1 MGLSDSNPCP
11 DIDVAIARGIM
22 LATQGTIKKADTIYK
37 VRFLLN
43 FLKGTQSEKQ
53 QRSRSN

>member
-11 DIDVAIARGIM
+11 GIDVAIARGII

-53 QRSRSN
+53 Q

>member
-1 MGLSDSNPCP
+1 MGLFDSNPSRVV
-11 DIDVAIARGIM
+11 DGAIARGII
-22 LATQGTIKKADTIYK
+22 LATQGTIKKAGTIYK
-37 VRFLLN
+37 VRFLPN